1 MKLFSKNFIDFMSM
15 ILFSGGL
22 MCCLSSIEGLKPVLP
37 EDEKYARYL
46 LALIGQGITGI
57 ACPFISCVPT
67 KISQHW

>member
-1 MKLFSKNFIDFMSM
+1 
-15 ILFSGGL
+15 